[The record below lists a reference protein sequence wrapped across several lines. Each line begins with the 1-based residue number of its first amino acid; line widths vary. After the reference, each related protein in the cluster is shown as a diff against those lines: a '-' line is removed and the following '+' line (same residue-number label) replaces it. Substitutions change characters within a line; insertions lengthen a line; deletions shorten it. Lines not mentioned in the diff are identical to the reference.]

1 MAQDTATPFSKISAG
16 DISNKMTDS
25 PGLAWLILTLMPM
38 SDDVLATT
46 NAVYSKCCCNP

>member
-25 PGLAWLILTLMPM
+25 SRFSMAYI
-38 SDDVLATT
+38 DI
-46 NAVYSKCCCNP
+46 NAYVR